1 MVGAQLQYSK
11 QGSCSGVLQDTSK
24 DLNNT
29 SQVIDGMRRLTA
41 GQHHHR
47 IKTNGGS
54 EYWSNAT
61 HQEVASANDP
71 CSKLTPHPKVFGV
84 ESQGLLYGKI

>member
-1 MVGAQLQYSK
+1 MVGGQHQYSK
-11 QGSCSGVLQDTSK
+11 QGSCGVLQDTSK

-29 SQVIDGMRRLTA
+29 SHVIDGLRRFSS
-41 GQHHHR
+41 GQHHR
-47 IKTNGGS
+47 VKTNGGS

-61 HQEVASANDP
+61 HQEVVSSNDP

-84 ESQGLLYGKI
+84 ESQSLLYGKM